1 MSMISLGSIRRAA
14 IALIAIGAVLG
25 LAALP
30 ADAAPPG
37 AKTGAA
43 AAFSTTTALL
53 TGTVYTGDEPASWEF
68 QFGTTTSYG
77 STTTVGTLP
86 ASNSPSNV
94 SATLTQLLPGTTY
107 HYRLVML
114 QNPSSLYAMPVL
126 GVDRTFS
133 TPDSTGSQ
141 GPSGVPGVATTEP
154 VTATNTT
161 VATLNGVVNTQN
173 FDSVYEFDYGPTLAY
188 GTTTKPVALKP
199 STTANPVS
207 VNITGLKPGTTY
219 HVKLLVLQGSPYVD
233 LSTGADVSFQTL
245 TPAQAAKYGTASLK
259 SKTLTV
265 RHGNNVLIVMS
276 CRGAKGA
283 VCHGKVSIAAGGK
296 KCGSGSF
303 DSSAGHTHTVRGVA
317 SSACAKLIKRAR
329 KHRLKATL
337 TAVFTTH
344 QTTFKSTVTLA
355 G

>member
-1 MSMISLGSIRRAA
+1 MLMFTLGSIRRAVV
-14 IALIAIGAVLG
+14 ALTAVATLLA

-30 ADAAPPG
+30 ASAATPG

-53 TGTVYTGDEPASWEF
+53 TGTVYTGDEPSSWEF

-77 STTTVGTLP
+77 STTSLGTLP
-86 ASNSPSNV
+86 ASNSPNNV

-114 QNPSSLYAMPVL
+114 QNPSSLYSMPEI

-133 TPDSTGSQ
+133 TPDSTGAE

-161 VATLNGVVNTQN
+161 VATLNGLVNTQS
-173 FDSVYEFDYGPTLAY
+173 FDSIYEFEYGPTLAY
-188 GTTTKPVALKP
+188 GTLTKPAALKG
-199 STTANPVS
+199 STTATPVS
-207 VNITGLKPGTTY
+207 VNIAGLKPGSTY
-219 HVKLLVLQGSPYVD
+219 HVKLIVLQGSPYVD
-233 LSTGADVSFQTL
+233 ASTGADVTFQTL

-259 SKTLTV
+259 SRTLTV
-265 RHGNNVLIVMS
+265 RHGNTVLIVMT
-276 CRGAKGA
+276 CKGAKHA
-283 VCHGKVSIAAGGK
+283 VCHGKVSIAASGK
-296 KCGSGSF
+296 RCGSGSF
-303 DSSAGHTHTVRGVA
+303 DSSAGHTHTVRAIA
-317 SSACAKLIKRAR
+317 SSACAKLIKKAKR
-329 KHRLKATL
+329 HRLKATL

-344 QTTFKSTVTLA
+344 QTTFKNTVTLA